1 MKEEIYSLIDNKQYK
16 ELKEFINNLS
26 EANISELIKDLKK
39 EDQFKVFRLINRDK
53 AANVFSYLPKSSQSK
68 IIKELQTDE
77 ASKILEEMYT
87 DDAVDILE
95 DLPSNLVIKLLSE
108 CNSDTRDN
116 INKLLKYE
124 PDTAGSIMT
133 VEYAELRDDITVKK
147 AISKL
152 KKEIEEYETINT
164 CFVID
169 SKRKLVGKIF
179 LKELLFAK
187 EDQLIKD
194 IMEKSLSV
202 RTDTDQEY
210 VAKLFKKYDLI
221 VMPVVDN
228 EERLIGIITVDDIID
243 VIIKENKEDV
253 EKKGGIIPTDGTY
266 LETGVLKTIKKRI
279 PWLLLLMVSATFTSR
294 IISSFEKSLAAIP
307 ALTAFI
313 PMLMDTGGNAG
324 GQASVAI
331 INALVLGEIK
341 VRDWYK
347 ALWKEARVSIIC
359 GMILAVCNFFKL
371 LLIDRVEASIAFCVC
386 LALSITVVVAKFIGC
401 TLPLLAKKVHLDPA
415 VMASPFITTLVDA
428 CSLLI
433 YFKIAVTILGV

>member
-1 MKEEIYSLIDNKQYK
+1 
-16 ELKEFINNLS
+16 
-26 EANISELIKDLKK
+26 
-39 EDQFKVFRLINRDK
+39 
-53 AANVFSYLPKSSQSK
+53 
-68 IIKELQTDE
+68 
-77 ASKILEEMYT
+77 
-87 DDAVDILE
+87 
-95 DLPSNLVIKLLSE
+95 
-108 CNSDTRDN
+108 
-116 INKLLKYE
+116 
-124 PDTAGSIMT
+124 
-133 VEYAELRDDITVKK
+133 
-147 AISKL
+147 
-152 KKEIEEYETINT
+152 
-164 CFVID
+164 
-169 SKRKLVGKIF
+169 
-179 LKELLFAK
+179 
-187 EDQLIKD
+187 
-194 IMEKSLSV
+194 
-202 RTDTDQEY
+202 
-210 VAKLFKKYDLI
+210 
-221 VMPVVDN
+221 
-228 EERLIGIITVDDIID
+228 
-243 VIIKENKEDV
+243 
-253 EKKGGIIPTDGTY
+253 
-266 LETGVLKTIKKRI
+266 
-279 PWLLLLMVSATFTSR
+279 MVSATFTSR

-371 LLIDRVEASIAFCVC
+371 LLIDRVDASIAFCVC